1 MKKYFEYL
9 YTRLSIKWYTLSLK
23 RQINL
28 ENEKVME
35 HYDIL
40 FSY

>member
-1 MKKYFEYL
+1 MFHNGTKF
-9 YTRLSIKWYTLSLK
+9 LK
-23 RQINL
+23 CKLNHIYGNITFNL